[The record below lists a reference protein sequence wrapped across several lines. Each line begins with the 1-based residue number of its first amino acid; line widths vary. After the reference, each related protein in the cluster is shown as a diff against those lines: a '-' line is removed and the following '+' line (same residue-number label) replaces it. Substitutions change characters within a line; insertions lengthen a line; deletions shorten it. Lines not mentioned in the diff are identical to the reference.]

1 MPSVTDRAVGTAP
14 PVPAAVLDAF
24 GLTGPAHE
32 LPGGEGRSVRVG
44 EASLKP
50 TEDGP
55 EARWTAELLTRVAAD
70 GFRLARPLRA
80 LDGRW
85 VVDGW
90 SASRFVEGA
99 PGAAGRWEELL
110 AAARAFHAALSS
122 APQPTF
128 LASRTHRWAVADRV
142 AWGEASVTPL
152 PDVGPLLSR
161 LESSR
166 LLVTADC
173 QLVHGDLS
181 GNVLFAEGQPPA
193 IIDFSPYWRPA
204 AYADAIIAV
213 DGLLWFGAD
222 PELLNRADSSP
233 DFPQLLVRALIF
245 RLVAM
250 NERARETAADLRD
263 ELAGFDVTAS
273 AVEELLR

>member
-1 MPSVTDRAVGTAP
+1 MSARASGAAP

-24 GLTGPAHE
+24 GLTGPAQQ

-44 EASLKP
+44 AAVLKP

-55 EARWTAELLTRVAAD
+55 EAGWTAELLTRVESV

-90 SASRFVEGA
+90 SASRFVAGES
-99 PGAAGRWEELL
+99 GAAGRWGELL
-110 AAARAFHAALSS
+110 AAARAFHAAL
-122 APQPTF
+122 ANVPEPTF

-142 AWGEASVTPL
+142 AWGEVSVTAL
-152 PDVGPLLSR
+152 PEVAPLLSR
-161 LESSR
+161 LESLR
-166 LLVTADC
+166 LPVSAKC

-181 GNVLFAEGQPPA
+181 GNVLFADGQPPA
-193 IIDFSPYWRPA
+193 IIDFSPYWRAA
-204 AYADAIIAV
+204 AYADAVIAV
-213 DGLLWFGAD
+213 DELLWFGTGPD
-222 PELLNRADSSP
+222 LLRLAHSSS

-250 NERARETAADLRD
+250 NERARGTASDLRD
-263 ELAGFDVTAS
+263 ELAGFDRTAS
-273 AVEELLR
+273 AVEALLR

>member
-1 MPSVTDRAVGTAP
+1 MTARPSGAEP

-24 GLTGPAHE
+24 GLTGPAQQ
-32 LPGGEGRSVRVG
+32 LPGGEGHSVRVG
-44 EASLKP
+44 AAVLKP

-55 EARWTAELLTRVAAD
+55 EARWTAELLTRVESV

-90 SASRFVEGA
+90 SASGFVAGES
-99 PGAAGRWEELL
+99 GAAGRWGELL
-110 AAARAFHAALSS
+110 AAARAFHAALAS
-122 APQPTF
+122 APPPTL

-142 AWGEASVTPL
+142 AWAEASVTAL
-152 PDVGPLLSR
+152 PEVATLLSR

-166 LLVTADC
+166 LPITADC
-173 QLVHGDLS
+173 QLVHADLS
-181 GNVLFAEGQPPA
+181 GNVLFADGQPPA

-204 AYADAIIAV
+204 AYADAVIAV
-213 DGLLWFGAD
+213 DGLLWFGAG
-222 PELLNRADSSP
+222 PELLRLADSSP

-250 NERARETAADLRD
+250 NERARDTAADPRD
-263 ELAGFDVTAS
+263 ELAAFHQTAA
-273 AVEELLR
+273 AVESLLR

>member
-1 MPSVTDRAVGTAP
+1 MTARGSDSAT
-14 PVPAAVLDAF
+14 PVPATVLDAF
-24 GLTGPAHE
+24 GLTGPAQQ
-32 LPGGEGRSVRVG
+32 LTGGEGRSVRVG
-44 EASLKP
+44 AAVLKP
-50 TEDGP
+50 TDDGP
-55 EARWTAELLTRVAAD
+55 EARWTADLLTRVEAN

-90 SASRFVEGA
+90 SASSFVDGESGPA
-99 PGAAGRWEELL
+99 RRWEELL
-110 AAARAFHAALSS
+110 AAGRAFHAALSS
-122 APQPTF
+122 AHEPTF

-142 AWGEASVTPL
+142 AWGEASVPAL
-152 PDVGPLLSR
+152 PGVAQLLSR
-161 LESSR
+161 LESWR
-166 LLVTADC
+166 LPVAADC

-181 GNVLFAEGQPPA
+181 GNVLFADGQPPA

-213 DGLLWFGAD
+213 DGLLWFDAGPD
-222 PELLNRADSSP
+222 LLRLASDSAP

-250 NERARETAADLRD
+250 IEQARDTAADARE
-263 ELAGFDVTAS
+263 ELAAFDAAAS
-273 AVEELLR
+273 EVEALLR

>member
-1 MPSVTDRAVGTAP
+1 MTARASGPAP

-24 GLTGPAHE
+24 GLTGSARP
-32 LPGGEGRSVRVG
+32 LPGGEGHSVRVG
-44 EASLKP
+44 AAVLKP

-55 EARWTAELLTRVAAD
+55 EARWTAELLTRVEAA

-90 SASRFVEGA
+90 SASGFVEGE
-99 PGAAGRWEELL
+99 PGAAGRWRELL
-110 AAARAFHAALSS
+110 AAARALHAALSY
-122 APQPTF
+122 APPPTF

-142 AWGEASVTPL
+142 AWGEASVAAL
-152 PDVGPLLSR
+152 PDVAPLLAR

-166 LLVTADC
+166 LPVTANC

-181 GNVLFAEGQPPA
+181 GNVLFADGQPPA

-204 AYADAIIAV
+204 AYADAVIAV
-213 DGLLWFGAD
+213 DGLLWFDAGPD
-222 PELLNRADSSP
+222 LLSLADSAP

-245 RLVAM
+245 RLVAT
-250 NERARETAADLRD
+250 NERARDTAADLRD
-263 ELAGFDVTAS
+263 ELAAFEAAAA
-273 AVEELLR
+273 AVEALLR